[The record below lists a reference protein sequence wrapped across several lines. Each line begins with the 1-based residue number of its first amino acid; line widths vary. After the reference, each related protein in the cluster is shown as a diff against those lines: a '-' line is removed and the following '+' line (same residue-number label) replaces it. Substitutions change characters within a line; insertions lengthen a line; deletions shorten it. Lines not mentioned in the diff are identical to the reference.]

1 MMDYDNMKLSELE
14 REAWK
19 TDNKLA
25 LAIFRKLDDAL
36 DEPNLDKLGEE
47 K

>member
-19 TDNKLA
+19 TDNKLE
-25 LAIFRKLDDAL
+25 LAIFRKMDDAL

>member
-36 DEPNLDKLGEE
+36 DEPDLDKLGETT
-47 K
+47 